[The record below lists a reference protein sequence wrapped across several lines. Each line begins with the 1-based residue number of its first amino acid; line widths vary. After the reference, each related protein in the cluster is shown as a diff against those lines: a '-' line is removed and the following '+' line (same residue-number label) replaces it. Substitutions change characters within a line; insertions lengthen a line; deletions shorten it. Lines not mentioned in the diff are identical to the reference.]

1 MIVPTPRVP
10 IGLLLA
16 IALTGGLLPL
26 GCSLPGAPCDIA
38 IAATDDPD
46 IEQLPAD
53 ALILAT
59 AADVDPAGWAVT
71 EDGNGAPA
79 VDLRLKPEAAARFAE
94 HTAANIGG
102 FLAIAVNG
110 VVVSAPM
117 INGPIEGGAVTI
129 SGGLDDD
136 IVEAFG
142 PCLPIE
148 IRPPT

>member
-1 MIVPTPRVP
+1 MRWLISP
-10 IGLLLA
+10 
-16 IALTGGLLPL
+16 ALVATLLPL
-26 GCSLPGAPCDIA
+26 GCSLPVAPCDIA

-46 IEQLPAD
+46 IQQLPAD

-94 HTAANIGG
+94 HTAANVGG
-102 FLAIAVNG
+102 YLAIAVND

-117 INGPIEGGAVTI
+117 INGPIEGGAMTI
-129 SGGLDDD
+129 TGSLDTDV
-136 IVEAFG
+136 VEAFG

-148 IRPPT
+148 IRPPS